1 MCPFFIVFV
10 RCVYQGGFKIVEILA
25 LFHKGGLVMY
35 PILLASIIAVTIGVN
50 RYLCYKA
57 ASSNIDLLKEQLPN
71 LLRTRQLEEAKA
83 LCDEAGGVA
92 GNIVKTAIVER
103 TEDLKAAD
111 VIESI
116 ATHEVFQLKKYLN
129 YLETIV
135 TLSPLLG
142 LLGTVVGMIGS
153 FSVLSIESG
162 EPFAITGG
170 VGEALIAT
178 ATGLLVAILALVIH
192 TYLAQRVNVLIADIE
207 YVASLYVI
215 NTNAGVR
222 HEA

>member
-1 MCPFFIVFV
+1 MDL
-10 RCVYQGGFKIVEILA
+10 LA

-35 PILLASIIAVTIGVN
+35 PILLASIIAVAIGVN
-50 RYLCYKA
+50 RYLCYKGA
-57 ASSNIDLLKEQLPN
+57 ISNIELLKEHLPE
-71 LLRTRQLEEAKA
+71 LLRYNRLEEAKVI
-83 LCDEAGGVA
+83 CEKAGGVA
-92 GNIVKTAIVER
+92 GKIIKESIDER
-103 TEDLKAAD
+103 KEDLKASD
-111 VIESI
+111 VAESI

-207 YVASLYVI
+207 YATSIYVI
-215 NTNAGVR
+215 NTNAGNR

>member
-1 MCPFFIVFV
+1 MVDLL
-10 RCVYQGGFKIVEILA
+10 E

-35 PILLASIIAVTIGVN
+35 PILLASIIAVAIGVN
-50 RYLCYKA
+50 RHLCYKGA
-57 ASSNIDLLKEQLPN
+57 VANIELLKARLPE
-71 LLRTRQLEEAKA
+71 LLRHNRLEEAKGI
-83 LCDEAGGVA
+83 CEEAGGVA
-92 GNIVKTAIVER
+92 GKIIKESIDER
-103 TEDLKAAD
+103 TEDLKASD
-111 VIESI
+111 VAESI

-207 YVASLYVI
+207 YATSIYVI
-215 NTNAGVR
+215 NTNAGNR